1 LPGSCDGNPTFLSPA
16 FNQTDNSEGI
26 IRLDGTF
33 TNAQFG
39 GYVVSGHK
47 YTAELCLA
55 TTDSF
60 CKIVQIYSGESVS
73 ADNWAFNSN
82 GAYGIIGSGPNS
94 ALWNGFVDASSLT
107 ATYSIELSRIQAFSH
122 RLSQSV

>member
-1 LPGSCDGNPTFLSPA
+1 MVLLKTFVFLFLLAIGSSDK
-16 FNQTDNSEGI
+16 NSVEPC
-26 IRLDGTF
+26 F
-33 TNAQFG
+33 
-39 GYVVSGHK
+39 
-47 YTAELCLA
+47 
-55 TTDSF
+55 
-60 CKIVQIYSGESVS
+60 GESVS

-82 GAYGIIGSGPNS
+82 GAYGIIGAGPNS